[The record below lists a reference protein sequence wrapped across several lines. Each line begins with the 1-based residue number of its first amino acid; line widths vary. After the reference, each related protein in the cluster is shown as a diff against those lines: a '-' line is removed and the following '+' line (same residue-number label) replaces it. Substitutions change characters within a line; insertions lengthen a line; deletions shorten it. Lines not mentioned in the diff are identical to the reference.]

1 MRGYTT
7 AVESFKRSDVASYNL
22 FAQRWDHYSDKL
34 SGPYAPRL
42 LELADVAPGQRVLE
56 VCCGTGAMSRAAA
69 RVVGPGGRVLGID
82 ITPEMV
88 RVAADS
94 AAASGLANAEFRVM
108 DVEALDL
115 PDGDFDAVVA
125 MYPHFQDARRAL
137 AEVRRVLRPGGR
149 VAIGVGGGLS
159 RPGQPRPTP
168 LAVQMMLDIVRRHL
182 PEDPGTEAPAWAGPD
197 PTIGLPTILAEAG
210 FVGLATDVRT
220 RMTSLETPEGVW
232 EVWSMTSTPVRHRL
246 AALPAPTREAVRHE
260 FLEAFR
266 PLANEETVRRPTGA
280 VFGAGRK
287 PAPA

>member
-7 AVESFKRSDVASYNL
+7 AVERFKRSDVASYNL

-56 VCCGTGAMSRAAA
+56 VCCGTGAVSRAAA
-69 RVVGPGGRVLGID
+69 RVVGPDGSVLGID

-88 RVAADS
+88 RVASES
-94 AAASGLANAEFRVM
+94 AAASGIANAEFRVM

-115 PDGDFDAVVA
+115 PDAAFDAVVA

-137 AEVRRVLRPGGR
+137 AEVWRVLRPGGR
-149 VAIGVGGGLS
+149 VAVGVGGGLS
-159 RPGQPRPTP
+159 RPGETRPTP
-168 LAVQMMLDIVRRHL
+168 LAVRMMLDILRRHL
-182 PEDPGTEAPAWAGPD
+182 PEDPGTEAPAWAGSD
-197 PTIGLPTILAEAG
+197 PTTGLPTVLAEAG
-210 FVGLATDVRT
+210 FIDLATDVRT
-220 RMTSLETPEGVW
+220 RDTSLETPEGVW

-246 AALPAPTREAVRHE
+246 AALPPPAREAVRRE

-266 PLANEETVRRPTGA
+266 PLANEESLSRRTGA

-287 PAPA
+287 PEV